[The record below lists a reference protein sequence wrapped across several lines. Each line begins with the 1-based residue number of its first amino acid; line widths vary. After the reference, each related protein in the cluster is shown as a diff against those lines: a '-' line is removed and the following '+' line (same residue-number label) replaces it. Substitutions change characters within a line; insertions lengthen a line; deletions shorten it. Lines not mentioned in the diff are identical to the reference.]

1 MVSNI
6 RVATKSKL
14 VACQL
19 EADSYFS
26 CYSLQNIDCDILAL
40 KFDEDIE
47 KSKEILKNILPQIRK
62 PLMICG
68 CGKDDVDCILL
79 PELIKVLDRECI
91 ISYITEKN
99 YKDIIPSVISGGHY
113 AVLKTPIDINLA
125 KELNILCM
133 KLGLSSEKIIMNT
146 DIGALGYGY
155 EYGYSIMEKV
165 IQEAQKGDS
174 YLDMPLISEAAL
186 EVVKTKEYKTGSDEA
201 RVKLEICASSGA
213 IAAGANIV
221 VMNSAQGVK
230 TVKELI

>member
-47 KSKEILKNILPQIRK
+47 KSKEILKNILPQIKK

-174 YLDMPLISEAAL
+174 Y
-186 EVVKTKEYKTGSDEA
+186 
-201 RVKLEICASSGA
+201 
-213 IAAGANIV
+213 
-221 VMNSAQGVK
+221 
-230 TVKELI
+230 